1 MDIQLRR
8 EQPADYRD
16 TENLTREAFWN
27 QYAPG
32 CDEHYLAH
40 ILRECPAFV
49 PELDA
54 VALLDDKI
62 VGNVMHTRAAIR
74 GDDGNNYEV
83 LALGPIS
90 VLPACQRR
98 GIGCQMIEYTRK
110 LAREMGFRAVFL
122 YGDPA
127 YYSRQ
132 GFAAAESFGVRTAEN
147 MYAAALQ
154 GCELYP
160 GALAGTGGRYYEDEI
175 YNVDKQAA
183 AAFDASFPP
192 KERVCGTPSQQ
203 RFKEMLVLQRE
214 AE

>member
-8 EQPADYRD
+8 EQPADYRE

-40 ILRECPAFV
+40 ILRGSPAFV

-54 VALLDDKI
+54 VALLDGKI
-62 VGNVMHTRAAIR
+62 VGNVMHVRSAIH
-74 GDDGNNYEV
+74 GDDGLEYEV

-90 VLPACQRR
+90 VLPAYQRR
-98 GIGCQMIEYTRK
+98 GIGCQMIEYTRN
-110 LAREMGFRAVFL
+110 LAREMGFRALFL

-132 GFAAAESFGVRTAEN
+132 GFVAAESFGIRTAEN

-154 GCELYP
+154 GCELRP
-160 GALAGTGGRYYEDEI
+160 GALAGASGRYCEDEI
-175 YNVDKQAA
+175 YNVDKRAA
-183 AAFDASFPP
+183 AAFDQSFPP
-192 KERVCGTPSQQ
+192 KALLRDTPSQR
-203 RFKEMLVLQRE
+203 RFQEIVVLQRP
-214 AE
+214 AD

>member
-8 EQPADYRD
+8 EQPADYRE

-40 ILRECPAFV
+40 ILRGSPAFM

-54 VALLDDKI
+54 VALLDGKI
-62 VGNVMHTRAAIR
+62 VGNVMHTRALIR
-74 GDDGNNYEV
+74 GDHGDEHAV

-90 VLPACQRR
+90 VLPAYQRR

-110 LAREMGFRAVFL
+110 LAREMGFRAIFL

-132 GFAAAESFGVRTAEN
+132 GFVAAESFGIRTAEN
-147 MYAAALQ
+147 MYAVALQ
-154 GCELYP
+154 GYELYP
-160 GALAGTGGRYYEDEI
+160 GALAGASGRYYEDEI
-175 YNVDKQAA
+175 YNVDKRAS
-183 AAFDASFPP
+183 AAFDKSFPP
-192 KERVCGTPSQQ
+192 KELISDTPSQR
-203 RFKEMLVLQRE
+203 RFKEIVVLQRP